1 MSPSRAATS
10 SGTLMPRVSWWFV
23 ALGSLGAGLATLVS
37 SDAGRSF
44 AFDALGLIAAA
55 GAVYGI
61 LRNRPDRRF
70 SWLFLAFGLVLF
82 AAGDVAWDVATRG
95 AGAST
100 GYPWADILY
109 LAAYPL
115 LAFALYRLARRHFR
129 RDTMVDSAIVAL
141 GASAVIWQWVI
152 TPVIQNSEGATMES
166 IVAAAYPVM
175 DVVLV
180 VAIVHTVFTLPRW
193 VPAAWSSSADL
204 TVLLVVDTIYAQL
217 VADGTYT
224 DGGALDAFWPVAYFL
239 LAGAMMHPSMR
250 ELWLAQPRGLVRH
263 SRARMLVLGA
273 ALFSAPAVVVLDGK
287 GKGEIVAL
295 TAIVGLTA
303 ALVAWR
309 IARLVSETEPA
320 REVLAESEARF
331 RAFVQHSTDVVGVI
345 DASGTI
351 TTSVRRCRVFG
362 YEPST

>member
-1 MSPSRAATS
+1 
-10 SGTLMPRVSWWFV
+10 MPRVSWWFV

-61 LRNRPDRRF
+61 LRNRPDRRV

-129 RDTMVDSAIVAL
+129 RDTVVDSAIVAL

-152 TPVIQNSEGATMES
+152 TPVIQNSEGATMER

-180 VAIVHTVFTLPRW
+180 VAIVHAVFTLPRW
-193 VPAAWSSSADL
+193 VPAAWFLFSGL
-204 TVLLVVDTIYAQL
+204 TVLLVVDTIYARL

-224 DGGALDAFWPVAYFL
+224 DGGVLDAFWPISYFL
-239 LAGAMMHPSMR
+239 LAGAMLHPTMR
-250 ELWLAQPRGLVRH
+250 ELWLTQPRTASSGTHGHACSCSAPRC
-263 SRARMLVLGA
+263 SRCRRWSCWTAKGRARSSRSPRSSASPPHSSPGA
-273 ALFSAPAVVVLDGK
+273 SRGSFRRPIERVRCSPTARRGSA
-287 GKGEIVAL
+287 
-295 TAIVGLTA
+295 
-303 ALVAWR
+303 R
-309 IARLVSETEPA
+309 S
-320 REVLAESEARF
+320 S
-331 RAFVQHSTDVVGVI
+331 STPPTWW
-345 DASGTI
+345 A
-351 TTSVRRCRVFG
+351 
-362 YEPST
+362 